1 MTKVSLKVLAN
12 EVGVSVATVSL
23 VLSGKGKNGRVSK
36 KTAQKIIDKA
46 NELNYVPNSLAKGL
60 KMGQSETIGLIVADI
75 SNVFFGTLALHI
87 QNYAEKHGYTVIIGN
102 TNERVEEMAK
112 MINLM
117 NARQVDGLII
127 TPTEGS
133 DELVKHLIENNKPL
147 VLIDRSFPELNAD
160 SVLIN
165 NFEISYTSTK
175 QLIRQGCRNIAFV
188 TYKQDHYHIN
198 ERRRGFTEAMKDEG
212 TYNAENIREVRYE
225 FLRSDMEKAISY
237 IITKKEKI
245 DGVFFA
251 TNSLSLAGVKSLLE
265 QHVAVQKDIQVMC
278 FDESEAFYLLPISFP
293 FIKQPI
299 EEMGKR
305 AISLLVNQIE
315 NNGKKET
322 EVEHCVIKAELVL
335 S

>member
-237 IITKKEKI
+237 IISKKEKI

>member
-133 DELVKHLIENNKPL
+133 DKLVKHLIDNNKPL

-212 TYNAENIREVRYE
+212 AYNAENIREVRYE

-237 IITKKEKI
+237 IISRKEKI

-305 AISLLVNQIE
+305 AITLLVNQIE

>member
-133 DELVKHLIENNKPL
+133 DELVKHLIDNNKPL

-237 IITKKEKI
+237 IISKKEKI

>member
-36 KTAQKIIDKA
+36 KTSQKIIDKA

-237 IITKKEKI
+237 IISKKEKI

-305 AISLLVNQIE
+305 AITLLVNQIE

>member
-237 IITKKEKI
+237 IISKKEKI

-305 AISLLVNQIE
+305 AITLLVNQIE

-322 EVEHCVIKAELVL
+322 GVEHCVIKAELVL

>member
-36 KTAQKIIDKA
+36 KTSQKIIDKA

-133 DELVKHLIENNKPL
+133 DELVKHLIDNNKPL

-237 IITKKEKI
+237 IISKKEKI

-305 AISLLVNQIE
+305 AITLLVNQIE

>member
-237 IITKKEKI
+237 IISKKEKI

-305 AISLLVNQIE
+305 AITLLVNQIE

>member
-133 DELVKHLIENNKPL
+133 DKLVKHLIDNNKPL

-237 IITKKEKI
+237 IISKKEKI

-305 AISLLVNQIE
+305 AITLLVNQIE